1 MQPIRLILVPVRN
14 LASPSHRTIIK
25 AARLARGLG
34 ADLELFHVIDVPVHV
49 GGMAAGSGWIDEMQ
63 QQARTR
69 GMQKL
74 ERIATR
80 LRACGLRVG
89 TAVTWDYP
97 AAEAIVRRS
106 AQIEADLIVSEQTPR
121 HYIPSLL
128 HAADWDL
135 LRLSPVPVL
144 LAHASNRPYRHPIIL
159 AAVDPSRAHG
169 KPASLD
175 EEILDVGGDVAEA
188 LEGSLHAL
196 HAYRALPVGAPLELL
211 AESPVATD
219 LEDSATAEA
228 EQRLVQL
235 MRGTGNPHTPCHLIG
250 SPVKD
255 AILGAVRSTG
265 CSILVLGDVARRG
278 LKGFVF
284 GNTAERVL
292 AGLPCDVLAVKPRE
306 FESGVWLT
314 PRGPHIAAD
323 APPFMG

>member
-1 MQPIRLILVPVRN
+1 MQPLRLILVPVRN
-14 LASPSHRTIIK
+14 LDSPSHRTILK

-34 ADLELFHVIDVPVHV
+34 ADLELFHVIDVPVYV
-49 GGMAAGSGWIDEMQ
+49 DGMAAANSWIGEMQ

-69 GMQKL
+69 ATQKL
-74 ERIATR
+74 ERIAAR

-89 TAVTWDYP
+89 TAVRWDYP

-106 AQIEADLIVSEQTPR
+106 LQIGADLIVSEQVQR
-121 HYIPSLL
+121 QYIPSLL

-144 LAHASNRPYRHPIIL
+144 LARASTRPYRHPIIL

-175 EEILDVGGDVAEA
+175 EQILDMGGDIAEA

-196 HAYRALPVGAPLELL
+196 HAYRAMPVGAPLELL
-211 AESPVATD
+211 AEGPVATD

-235 MRGTGNPHTPCHLIG
+235 MRGTGNPHMPYHLIG

-255 AILGAVRSTG
+255 AILATVRSTG

-278 LKGFVF
+278 LKGVLL
-284 GNTAERVL
+284 GNTAQRVL
-292 AGLPCDVLAVKPRE
+292 EALPCDVLAVKPRE
-306 FESGVWLT
+306 FESAVWLT
-314 PRGPHIAAD
+314 PRGPRIAAD